1 MKSICLL
8 ESVSRV
14 DGGIFEAESAL
25 QRHLHLHEGVDV
37 RVVALDDRFT
47 SRDIHCWSPI
57 QPRTL
62 AVQGFNSFGYS
73 AGFPD
78 ALDFNADLL
87 HASSLWRYPSWAA
100 LNWAKLTRKPMIV
113 TPHGSLDSWALNHSA
128 WKKWIAAILF
138 KNRQLSMAS
147 CLRALCLQ
155 EVRSIRSYGIK
166 APVCLIPNGVEMP
179 EVKND
184 NPRKILFP
192 HPVKTLLFLGR
203 LHPKKGLVNALRAWA
218 TARKRSGGAVLEWR
232 FVIAGWDQG
241 GHEAE
246 LIQLCRELG
255 LKSAFMDSKHR
266 PSQRKLTVEK
276 RCGEGE
282 CLDAEVL
289 FHGPAFG
296 QEKEDLLRSAVAF
309 ILPSLSE
316 GLPMSVLEAWSYG
329 LPVLITPQCNL
340 AEGFSIDAGIR
351 IETRVEDIGTGLETL
366 FLMSDGDRKGM
377 GDRGRELVRER
388 FTWRRVAAE
397 MKSVYEWVLGGGPP
411 PECIV

>member
-1 MKSICLL
+1 
-8 ESVSRV
+8 
-14 DGGIFEAESAL
+14 
-25 QRHLHLHEGVDV
+25 
-37 RVVALDDRFT
+37 
-47 SRDIHCWSPI
+47 
-57 QPRTL
+57 
-62 AVQGFNSFGYS
+62 
-73 AGFPD
+73 
-78 ALDFNADLL
+78 
-87 HASSLWRYPSWAA
+87 
-100 LNWAKLTRKPMIV
+100 
-113 TPHGSLDSWALNHSA
+113 
-128 WKKWIAAILF
+128 
-138 KNRQLSMAS
+138 
-147 CLRALCLQ
+147 
-155 EVRSIRSYGIK
+155 
-166 APVCLIPNGVEMP
+166 MP
-179 EVKND
+179 EVEHD

-218 TARKRSGGAVLEWR
+218 SARKRSGGAALEWR

-246 LIQLCRELG
+246 LIQLCGELG
-255 LKSAFMDSKHR
+255 LKSALSDERRRSGR
-266 PSQRKLTVEK
+266 QKLTVENS
-276 RCGEGE
+276 CGEGE
-282 CLDAEVL
+282 CLDTEVL

-296 QEKEDLLRSAVAF
+296 QEKEDLLRSADAF

-329 LPVLITPQCNL
+329 LPVLMTPQCNL

-351 IETRVEDIGTGLETL
+351 IETRIEDIGSGLEAL

-377 GDRGRELVRER
+377 GERGRELVRER

>member
-1 MKSICLL
+1 
-8 ESVSRV
+8 
-14 DGGIFEAESAL
+14 
-25 QRHLHLHEGVDV
+25 
-37 RVVALDDRFT
+37 
-47 SRDIHCWSPI
+47 
-57 QPRTL
+57 
-62 AVQGFNSFGYS
+62 
-73 AGFPD
+73 
-78 ALDFNADLL
+78 
-87 HASSLWRYPSWAA
+87 
-100 LNWAKLTRKPMIV
+100 
-113 TPHGSLDSWALNHSA
+113 
-128 WKKWIAAILF
+128 
-138 KNRQLSMAS
+138 
-147 CLRALCLQ
+147 
-155 EVRSIRSYGIK
+155 
-166 APVCLIPNGVEMP
+166 MP